1 MYKRGCSE
9 MLQPQFNEVNNT
21 YLMTGLIEPLSQLLD
36 FKSDFG
42 GRLIDNVSFCILW
55 VTYWYIV

>member
-1 MYKRGCSE
+1 

-42 GRLIDNVSFCILW
+42 GAA
-55 VTYWYIV
+55 Y